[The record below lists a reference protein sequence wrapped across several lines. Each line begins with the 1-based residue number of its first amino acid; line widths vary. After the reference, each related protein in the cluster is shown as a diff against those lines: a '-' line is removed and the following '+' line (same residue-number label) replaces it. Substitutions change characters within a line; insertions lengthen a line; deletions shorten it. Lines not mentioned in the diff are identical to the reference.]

1 MTAMLRLL
9 LAFVSFVIIPA
20 SAFADN
26 GYYRFPALSGDQII
40 FTAEGDLWSTAS
52 SGGKAQRLTTHPGQE
67 VRAVV
72 SPNGKLIAFNG
83 SYDGLSEVYVMPM
96 EGGVPKRLT
105 FDSGNSVAIG
115 WSPAGEVLYA
125 TQNETGP
132 ASQRVMAL
140 VDPASLK
147 RRILPLADAGDAA
160 FSADGQTLY
169 FVRFGLA
176 ISNDNVRNYRGGLTA
191 HLWRYALKGDKEA
204 ERIAGA
210 ALKDANDRR
219 PMVWDNRIYFISDR
233 SGRDNLWSMA
243 PDGSDLKQL
252 TKHNDFDLRWA
263 NLDKGRIV
271 YQLGADIHV
280 FDIAANVD
288 KIVPIDLTGDFA
300 QRREHV
306 VKNPLA
312 FFEAVSFSPKGDRI
326 AVTARGHVALA
337 GTGVMRRID
346 LGTGTATRLRNA
358 IVSADGKSVFG
369 FSDASGEVE
378 LWRYSADGS
387 ADGKQLTKDA
397 AGVRT
402 VLSPSPD
409 GKWIAHATFDGRA
422 FLYNLETGQ
431 NAQFDSSDWAEI
443 GQLVWSPDSKAIVIV
458 RPDGR
463 SPRNRLV
470 IYNLA
475 ERKKQVLTSDKYD
488 SEQPAFSPDG
498 KWLYFL
504 SDRQFQTQ
512 SGVWRDR
519 DMGPG
524 FTKRTKIY
532 AMALQAG
539 LKFPFDPPTEA
550 DNAGDAKVADKP
562 AADKDKEKDKDK
574 DAKAPKAVPAI
585 QYEGLG
591 DRLFE
596 VPLPGD
602 DISSLNLDD
611 KRLYFLGPDGA
622 EGHSALK
629 TLTIETTGPKPDTF
643 MADVREY
650 ELSADRKKIMI
661 RKFVPAPAMGDVMIV
676 DAGAKAPADL
686 SKSGVKLGDWSVI
699 ATPALEWKQMF
710 FDAWRMH
717 RDYFYDKSLKGVDWS
732 KVRDHFAPLVDRL
745 TDRAELDD
753 LLGQMTSELSTLH
766 SQVIPGDQRNGSDG
780 STAGFLGAIFDPD
793 PQGFKI
799 AHIYRTEQELPA
811 ERGPLSAP
819 GVDAR
824 EGDIITAV
832 NGVSAAGRADIGD
845 LLRDRVGQQVLLSI
859 KRAGKDIKTVAI
871 AVNAQRQAGLRY
883 GDWEQSRRAKV
894 DAASQGRIG
903 YLHLRA
909 MGGEDAATF
918 AREFFANIDRDGLI
932 IDVRRNNGGNIDSW
946 IIDRL
951 MRRTWAYLQP
961 RYGKYPIYN
970 MQNTFRGKV
979 AVLIDERTYSDGETF
994 AAGIKALKVAPLIG
1008 KRTSGA
1014 GVWLSDRSSL
1024 ADRGRARVA
1033 ELGQFAADT
1042 NEQLV
1047 EGKGVTPDI
1056 EVENPPHET
1065 FTGSDRQ
1072 LETAIKTLLD
1082 QMPPIAKA
1090 KQ

>member
-1 MTAMLRLL
+1 MLRLF
-9 LAFVSFVIIPA
+9 LAFAFVVA
-20 SAFADN
+20 AAGSAFADT
-26 GYYRFPALSGDQII
+26 GYYRFPTLSGDQII
-40 FTAEGDLWSTAS
+40 FTAEGDLWSVAI

-67 VRAVV
+67 VRAVI
-72 SPNGKLIAFNG
+72 SPNGKQIAFNG
-83 SYDGLSEVYVMPM
+83 GYDGASEVYVMGS

-105 FDSGNSVAIG
+105 FDAGNSVALG

-132 ASQRVMAL
+132 ASQRVLAL
-140 VDPASLK
+140 VDPGSLK

-160 FSADGQTLY
+160 FSADGQMLY

-191 HLWRYALKGDKEA
+191 HMWRYALKGDKEA
-204 ERIAGA
+204 ERIANA
-210 ALKDANDRR
+210 AATDANDRR

-233 SGRDNLWSMA
+233 SGRDNLWSMT
-243 PDGSDLKQL
+243 PDGGDLKQL
-252 TKHNDFDLRWA
+252 TKHTDFDLRWA

-271 YQLGADIHV
+271 YQLGADIHI
-280 FDIAANVD
+280 FDIAANAD
-288 KIVPIDLTGDFA
+288 KTITIDLTGDFA

-306 VKNPLA
+306 VKNPLT
-312 FFEAVSFSPKGDRI
+312 FFEGVSFAPKGDRI

-337 GTGVMRRID
+337 GTGVTRRID

-358 IVSADGKSVFG
+358 VISADGKSVFG
-369 FSDASGEVE
+369 FSDAGGEVE

-387 ADGKQLTKDA
+387 VDGKQLTKDA
-397 AGVRT
+397 LGVRT

-422 FLYNLETGQ
+422 FLYNLESGQ
-431 NAQFDSSDWAEI
+431 NLQFDSSDQAEI
-443 GQLVWSPDSKAIVIV
+443 NQIVWSPDSKALVIV

-470 IYNLA
+470 IYNPA
-475 ERKKQVLTSDKYD
+475 DKHKQVLTSDKYN

-504 SDRQFQTQ
+504 SDRQFQTH
-512 SGVWRDR
+512 SSVWGDR

-532 AMALQAG
+532 ALALQAG

-550 DNAGDAKVADKP
+550 DGAGDAKATDK
-562 AADKDKEKDKDK
+562 AVGDKEKDKDK
-574 DAKAPKAVPAI
+574 DTKAPKVTPAI
-585 QYEGLG
+585 QFDGLS

-602 DISSLNLDD
+602 DISSLNVDD
-611 KRLYFLGPDGA
+611 KRLYFLSPEGA
-622 EGHSALK
+622 EGHPALK
-629 TLTIETTGPKPDTF
+629 VLTIETTGPKPETF
-643 MADVREY
+643 MGDVREY

-676 DAGAKAPADL
+676 EAGAKAPADL

-699 ATPALEWKQMF
+699 ATPALEWRQMF

-717 RDYFYDKSLKGVDWS
+717 RDYFYDKSLKGVDWT

-766 SQVIPGDQRNGSDG
+766 SQVIPGDQRNGTDG
-780 STAGFLGAIFDPD
+780 STAGFLGAIFDGD
-793 PQGFKI
+793 PLGFKI

-832 NGVSAAGRADIGD
+832 NGMTAAGHADIGE

-871 AVNAQRQAGLRY
+871 AVNAQRQAALRY
-883 GDWEQSRRAKV
+883 GDWEEVRRAKV
-894 DAASQGRIG
+894 EAEGHGRIG

-909 MGGEDAATF
+909 MGGEDAASF

-1033 ELGQFAADT
+1033 ELGQFSADT

-1065 FTGSDRQ
+1065 FNGADRQ

-1082 QMPPIAKA
+1082 QMPAPGKTR
-1090 KQ
+1090 Q

>member
-1 MTAMLRLL
+1 MLRLL
-9 LAFVSFVIIPA
+9 LALAIAVGTTG
-20 SAFADN
+20 SAFADI
-26 GYYRFPALSGDQII
+26 GYYRFPTLSGDQIV
-40 FTAEGDLWSTAS
+40 FTAEGDLWSVGTN
-52 SGGKAQRLTTHPGQE
+52 GGKAQRLTTHPGQE
-67 VRAVV
+67 VRAVI
-72 SPNGKLIAFNG
+72 SPNGKQIAFNG
-83 SYDGLSEVYVMPM
+83 SYDGASEVYVMPV
-96 EGGVPKRLT
+96 EGGLPKRLT
-105 FDSGNSVAIG
+105 FDAGNSVAIG
-115 WSPAGEVLYA
+115 WSPAGEILYT

-132 ASQRVMAL
+132 ASQRVLAL
-140 VDPASLK
+140 VDPNTLK
-147 RRILPLADAGDAA
+147 HRTLPLADAGDAA
-160 FSADGQTLY
+160 FSADGQSLY

-191 HLWRYALKGDKEA
+191 HMWRYGLKGDKEA

-210 ALKDANDRR
+210 AATDANDRR

-233 SGRDNLWSMA
+233 SGRDNLWSMM

-252 TKHNDFDLRWA
+252 TKHSDFDLRWA

-280 FDIAANVD
+280 FDIAANTD
-288 KIVPIDLTGDFA
+288 KTIAIELTGDFA

-312 FFEAVSFSPKGDRI
+312 FFEGLSFSPKGDRV

-337 GTGVMRRID
+337 GTGAMRRID
-346 LGTGTATRLRNA
+346 LGTSAATRLRNA
-358 IVSADGKSVFG
+358 IISADGKSVFG
-369 FSDASGEVE
+369 FSDTSGDVE
-378 LWRYSADGS
+378 LWRYPADGS
-387 ADGKQLTKDA
+387 MDGKQLTKDA

-402 VLSPSPD
+402 VLVPSPD

-422 FLYNLETGQ
+422 FLYNLESGQ
-431 NAQFDSSDWAEI
+431 NTQFDSSDWAEI
-443 GQLVWSPDSKAIVIV
+443 AQLAWSPDSKSLFII

-475 ERKKQVLTSDKYD
+475 DKRKQVLTSDKYD
-488 SEQPAFSPDG
+488 SEQPVFSPDG

-504 SDRQFQTQ
+504 SDRQFQTRN
-512 SGVWRDR
+512 SVWGDR

-532 AMALQAG
+532 ALALQAG
-539 LKFPFDPPTEA
+539 LKFPFDPPNEA
-550 DNAGDAKVADKP
+550 DNAADSKAGDKP
-562 AADKDKEKDKDK
+562 AADKDKDKDK
-574 DAKAPKAVPAI
+574 DAKAAKSTPAI
-585 QYEGLG
+585 QFDGLG

-596 VPLPGD
+596 VPLAGD
-602 DISSLNLDD
+602 DISNLNADD
-611 KRLYFLGPDGA
+611 KRLYFLSPDGA
-622 EGHSALK
+622 EGHLALK
-629 TLTIETTGPKPDTF
+629 TLTIEATGPKPETF
-643 MADVREY
+643 MGDVRDY

-661 RKFVPAPAMGDVMIV
+661 RKWAAGPVMGDVMIV

-686 SKSGVKLGDWSVI
+686 SKSAVKLGDWSVI
-699 ATPALEWKQMF
+699 ATPALEWNQMF
-710 FDAWRMH
+710 YDAWRMH
-717 RDYFYDKSLKGVDWS
+717 RDYFYDKSLKGVDWV
-732 KVRDHFAPLVDRL
+732 KVRDHYAPLVGRL

-766 SQVIPGDQRNGSDG
+766 SQVIPGDQRNGTDG
-780 STAGFLGAIFDPD
+780 STAGFLGAIFDTD

-799 AHIYRTEQELPA
+799 ARIYRTEQELPA

-832 NGVSAAGRADIGD
+832 NGITAAGHADIGE

-859 KRAGKDIKTVAI
+859 KRAGKDIKTVATAI
-871 AVNAQRQAGLRY
+871 NAQRQAALRY
-883 GDWEQSRRAKV
+883 GDWELSRRAKV
-894 DAASQGRIG
+894 DAAGQGRIG

-909 MGGEDAATF
+909 MGPDDAATF

-961 RYGKYPIYN
+961 RYGKYPIHN

-1024 ADRGRARVA
+1024 SDRGRARVA
-1033 ELGQFAADT
+1033 ELGQYSADT

-1047 EGKGVTPDI
+1047 EGKGVIPDI

-1065 FTGSDRQ
+1065 FTGADRQ

-1082 QMPPIAKA
+1082 QMPAPGKT
-1090 KQ
+1090 KP